1 MGVSE
6 YPDRAWLR
14 LGRLLQ
20 SRRVQI
26 DPAYANRLTF
36 CSATGLNYKLVQEVE
51 RAKRRTFTDVT
62 FALFEAAYR
71 LTSGSIRRTLAGGD
85 LEPAEV
91 ADASLPPEGPEEED
105 QIDIDLETFVPESPA
120 EKALMAIYRA
130 HQRAADDRRVIE
142 EQLRELHEKVDL
154 LTKRQIGDR

>member
-1 MGVSE
+1 MSE

-20 SRRVQI
+20 SRRVHI

-85 LEPAEV
+85 LEPTEV

-130 HQRAADDRRVIE
+130 HQRAADDRRTIE

>member
-1 MGVSE
+1 MNE

-20 SRRVQI
+20 ARRVHI
-26 DPAYANRLTF
+26 DPAYKNRLAF

-51 RAKRRTFTDVT
+51 GAKRWTFTDVT

-85 LEPAEV
+85 LEPVEAGRDAPPPAE
-91 ADASLPPEGPEEED
+91 EPEEKD

-130 HQRAADDRRVIE
+130 HKKAADDRRAIE
-142 EQLRELHEKVDL
+142 EQLRELHAKVDL
-154 LTKRQIGDR
+154 LAERQAGDR